1 MQLCTALDI
10 ILISMRNLRQG
21 RLLLTF
27 IGLALFV
34 MGLSPV
40 GAASANISHSYGS
53 SVTITTGSLVSLDP
67 LHTNFVV
74 PANTDNGLQL
84 LGVVVN
90 SKDSLLAVNSSS
102 DIGTI
107 QVATSGTASVL
118 VSDVNGNINVG
129 DQVSVSPFNGVGMKA
144 AEGDQTIGLAQ
155 SSFSSKS
162 TGSTLE
168 RVTDKAGKITEVNV
182 GYLSLG
188 ISIGSV
194 PTPTGSNRQNILQRI
209 VKSSTGRSVSTFRAS
224 LALIIT
230 ISAGV
235 ALIVMI
241 YASIYGG
248 IISIGRNPL
257 AKFAVFRSLVSVLGI
272 AGLTALVASATVYLL
287 LR

>member
-1 MQLCTALDI
+1 
-10 ILISMRNLRQG
+10 MRNVRQG
-21 RLLLTF
+21 RLLIVFT
-27 IGLALFV
+27 GLALFV

-67 LHTNFVV
+67 LHTNYVV
-74 PANTDNGLQL
+74 PANTNNGLQL

-107 QVATSGTASVL
+107 QVATNGTASVL
-118 VSDVNGNINVG
+118 VSDVNGDINVG
-129 DQVSVSPFNGVGMKA
+129 DHVSVSPFNGVGMKA

-155 SSFSSKS
+155 SAFSSKV
-162 TGSTLE
+162 TGATLE

-235 ALIVMI
+235 ALVVMI

-257 AKFAVFRSLVSVLGI
+257 AKFAVFRSLFSVLGI
-272 AGLTALVASATVYLL
+272 AGLTALVASATIYLL